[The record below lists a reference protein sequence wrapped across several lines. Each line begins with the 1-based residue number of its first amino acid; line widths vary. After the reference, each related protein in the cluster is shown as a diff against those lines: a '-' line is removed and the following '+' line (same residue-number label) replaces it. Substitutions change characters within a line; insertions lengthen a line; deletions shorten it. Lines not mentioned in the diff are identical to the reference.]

1 MIWRNYNGD
10 AYVREGDYGCAMQK
24 EVLYMN
30 AEELI
35 ILAKMIAYAMGDS
48 SVKLTDL
55 EKEMAFSMLKRNA
68 DRRIDWTE
76 QQKEQ
81 YKELVDIC
89 KRSCD
94 NNS

>member
-1 MIWRNYNGD
+1 LERGLIYEWRR
-10 AYVREGDYGCAMQK
+10 ADYSCK
-24 EVLYMN
+24 NDSVCN
-30 AEELI
+30 
-35 ILAKMIAYAMGDS
+35 GDS
-48 SVKLTDL
+48 SVKLTNL

>member
-1 MIWRNYNGD
+1 MNG
-10 AYVREGDYGCAMQK
+10 
-24 EVLYMN
+24 
-30 AEELI
+30 EELI

>member
-1 MIWRNYNGD
+1 
-10 AYVREGDYGCAMQK
+10 
-24 EVLYMN
+24 MN

-35 ILAKMIAYAMGDS
+35 IFAKMIAYAMGDP

-55 EKEMAFSMLKRNA
+55 EKETAFSMLKRNA
-68 DRRIDWTE
+68 DRRVDWTE